1 MSTQT
6 TARHIAARAGS
17 LQPKIAVIL
26 GSGWQTFVDKV
37 EGAVAIPYRDL
48 PGFPEIGV
56 GGHAGT
62 LVLGRVQGREVAV
75 LAGRKHAYESGQGDG
90 MKEAIASLAAFGVT
104 TLVQTNAAGSL
115 DPALRPGALM
125 LISDHINFAQVSPL
139 VAERD
144 NRRFVDLGNAY
155 DPALREHARRTA
167 GTELHEGVYA
177 YVLGPHFETPAEIRM
192 LRLLGADAVGMSTVP
207 ETILARHAGMRV
219 LALSLI
225 TNMGCGMEKETL
237 SHEQTLAAARGAGDR
252 AAGALAAIVASLGG

>member
-6 TARHIAARAGS
+6 TARHIAARAGP
-17 LQPKIAVIL
+17 LRPKIAVIL
-26 GSGWQTFVDKV
+26 GSGWQSFVDRV

-75 LAGRKHAYESGQGDG
+75 LAGRKHTYESGQGDG
-90 MKEAIASLAAFGVT
+90 MKEAIAALAAFGVT

-115 DPALRPGALM
+115 DPALRPGSLM
-125 LISDHINFAQVSPL
+125 LIADHINFAQFSPL
-139 VAERD
+139 LGERD

-155 DPALREHARRTA
+155 DPALREQARRSA
-167 GTELHEGVYA
+167 GTALHEGVYA

-207 ETILARHAGMRV
+207 ETILARHAGLKV
-219 LALSLI
+219 LAISLV
-225 TNMGCGMEKETL
+225 TNMGCGMEKEAL
-237 SHEQTLAAARGAGDR
+237 SHEQTLAAARGAGDG
-252 AAGALAAIVASLGG
+252 AAAALAAIVTSLEV